1 MREMP
6 ETGRLR
12 RIEPRV
18 WALGATALVCLL
30 ILFTGVYLQSQVH
43 VNHDVAWIT
52 HSAAWLLDGKRFGT
66 DILDVNPPL
75 AWFLMMPAAAVARAG
90 WLPEIVA
97 IQAWNW
103 LLTIAALAL
112 SAVVLPPM
120 GRAIGHAKVL
130 ALLVVSVAVA
140 AILPIGNFGQRDV
153 LALILIL
160 PYLYSMIGR
169 TAGVPASG
177 RLLPVIVGFAAGFGF
192 CLKPFLLALPV
203 LLELLQLLLSR
214 SFRALFR
221 AETIAM
227 AVTVLS
233 YAGAILLFARD
244 YLDFALPLIRAVYWA
259 YDDSGYRILDRFR
272 DAAMPAAYALGVA
285 LLTFSFTRV
294 HAMFVAAVAAFAASY
309 WVQGKGFPYH
319 AYPLLGAG
327 CLFLTYS
334 IIHGI
339 GAIRSST
346 RIARNDIRWVLVA
359 VLLLVTLPVLRVPF
373 SQSYAWYQTANRTKG
388 DWGRMRQEVIDRLRA
403 LGAGPSDFLYA
414 LSTHPNPGFPTVN
427 YLGTQWAGREVAQFV
442 IPAHVRRKEVT
453 VPAVLGEI
461 DRATK
466 LQVRHVIEAIERHH
480 PRFVMVEARQRRLG
494 LSLRRFDDLAF
505 YGRDPQFER
514 LWACY
519 EELEPAGQIR
529 LFRRLSV
536 CP

>member
-1 MREMP
+1 MP
-6 ETGRLR
+6 NDYRRLEW
-12 RIEPRV
+12 I
-18 WALGATALVCLL
+18 ALACGCLL
-30 ILFTGVYLQSQVH
+30 ILSLGMYLQSQVH
-43 VNHDVAWIT
+43 VNHDVAWIA
-52 HSAAWLLDGKRFGT
+52 HSAAWLLDGKSFGT

-75 AWFLMMPAAAVARAG
+75 AWYLMLPAAAVARAG
-90 WLPEIVA
+90 WLSEILA

-103 LLTIAALAL
+103 LLTITALSL
-112 SAVVLPPM
+112 SAVVLLPM
-120 GRAIGHAKVL
+120 GWAFGHVKIF

-160 PYLYSMIGR
+160 PYLYLMIGR
-169 TAGVPASG
+169 TAGLPASG
-177 RLLPVIVGFAAGFGF
+177 RMLPVVVGFAAGFGF
-192 CLKPFLLALPV
+192 CLKPYLLALPV

-214 SFRALFR
+214 SFRSLFR

-227 AVTVLS
+227 AVTVLA

-244 YLDFALPLIRAVYWA
+244 YLEFALPLIRAVYWA
-259 YDDSGYRILDRFR
+259 YDDSGYLIVSRFK
-272 DAAMPAAYALGVA
+272 DTAMPAAYAIGAA
-285 LLTFSFTRV
+285 LLTLSFTRV
-294 HAMFVAAVAAFAASY
+294 HAIFAAAVAAFAASY

-319 AYPLLGAG
+319 AYPMLGAG

-334 IIHGI
+334 IIHGVV
-339 GAIRSST
+339 AIRQST
-346 RIARNDIRWVLVA
+346 RIARSDIRWVLVA
-359 VLLLVTLPVLRVPF
+359 VLLLVTLPVLRDPF
-373 SQSYAWYQTANRTKG
+373 VQAYDWYQTANRTEG
-388 DWGRMRQEVIDRLRA
+388 DWGRLRQLVIDRLRT
-403 LGAGPSDFLYA
+403 LGVGPSDHLYA

-453 VPAVLGEI
+453 DEAVFAEI

-466 LQVRHVIEAIERHH
+466 LQVRHVVEDLERHR

-494 LSLRRFDDLAF
+494 LAFRPFDDLAF
-505 YGRDPQFER
+505 YGRNPDFAR
-514 LWACY
+514 LWSCY

-529 LFRRLSV
+529 LFRRLNA